1 MKAHAMSKT
10 LLPAAL
16 LILLLGGCNC
26 QKEELPPLLEPP
38 PKPLKPA
45 FDYDSPPQI
54 TIEAPK
60 VPDPIKGPSPPI
72 PKTPAR

>member
-10 LLPAAL
+10 VLPAAL

-26 QKEELPPLLEPP
+26 QKELPPLLDEPP
-38 PKPLKPA
+38 RAPRKPA

-54 TIEAPK
+54 TIAAPE
-60 VPDPIKGPSPPI
+60 VPERIKGPSPPI